1 MNAAKLTR
9 KPTLMTALLSAATLA
24 GYAAYRLTLGTAEPE
39 LLPAAALAGAPALAD
54 ELPDIVLSDI
64 DGTPTPLA
72 TWADGAML
80 VNFWATWCAPCLRE
94 IPMLK
99 EFHAEHESIEV
110 IGIAVDRVEPVVEYA
125 ADMVFNYPI
134 LVGQAD
140 AYEAMATFR
149 NEAQVMPF
157 SAFTA
162 PGGAVLGVHYGE
174 LHAEHLENFAAT
186 IELLHDGAIDLGQ
199 ARARIAAVDS
209 HADGDH

>member
-1 MNAAKLTR
+1 
-9 KPTLMTALLSAATLA
+9 
-24 GYAAYRLTLGTAEPE
+24 
-39 LLPAAALAGAPALAD
+39 
-54 ELPDIVLSDI
+54 
-64 DGTPTPLA
+64 
-72 TWADGAML
+72 ML

-99 EFHAEHESIEV
+99 EFHDEHESIEV

-134 LVGQAD
+134 LVGQAN

-174 LHAEHLENFAAT
+174 LHPEHLENFAAT
-186 IELLHDGAIDLGQ
+186 IELLNDGLIDLAE
-199 ARARIAAVDS
+199 ARAHIAAVDA
-209 HADGDH
+209 HADHDH

>member
-1 MNAAKLTR
+1 
-9 KPTLMTALLSAATLA
+9 
-24 GYAAYRLTLGTAEPE
+24 
-39 LLPAAALAGAPALAD
+39 
-54 ELPDIVLSDI
+54 
-64 DGTPTPLA
+64 
-72 TWADGAML
+72 ML

-99 EFHAEHESIEV
+99 VFHEEHESIEV

-125 ADMVFNYPI
+125 AEMEFNYPI

-186 IELLHDGAIDLGQ
+186 IELLNDGAIDLEQ
-199 ARARIAAVDS
+199 ARARIAAAGA
-209 HADGDH
+209 HADDEH

>member
-1 MNAAKLTR
+1 
-9 KPTLMTALLSAATLA
+9 
-24 GYAAYRLTLGTAEPE
+24 
-39 LLPAAALAGAPALAD
+39 
-54 ELPDIVLSDI
+54 
-64 DGTPTPLA
+64 
-72 TWADGAML
+72 
-80 VNFWATWCAPCLRE
+80 
-94 IPMLK
+94 MLK
-99 EFHAEHESIEV
+99 VFHDEHESIEV
-110 IGIAVDRVEPVVEYA
+110 VGIAVDRVEPVVEYA

-186 IELLHDGAIDLGQ
+186 IELLNDGAIDIGQ